1 MGQEKIKAFGA
12 GDGTP
17 YLPAD
22 AASAMEITLNCIQDY
37 AILRLDLEGHVQS
50 WNAGA
55 EKLTGYTEDEI
66 LGRHF
71 SLFYPAE
78 DVAAGVP
85 DRCLGQARM
94 GRKFTGQG
102 WRVCK
107 NGERFW
113 ADIVIH
119 QLHTETG
126 GLAGFVKIVRD
137 ATLQHHGSRED
148 YHQSHKQEMIG
159 QLTGGVAHDFNN
171 LLTVIEA
178 GHQLVSKY
186 SDDSRVARVL
196 EVNKVAID
204 KSRRLISQL
213 LAFSRKQILN
223 PVSTDINDTIS
234 VFDVL
239 IEKAVG
245 GDRTVRWALAPDLP
259 RTYIDSA
266 QLQSA
271 LLNLVVNARDA
282 TKLPGTIKIFTEA
295 KYLTARRFPAPYDV
309 PEGLYVV
316 VGVSDTGIG
325 MEGSVAARAIEP
337 FFTTKEV
344 GQGTGLGLSQCFGFA
359 RQSGGTLIIDSVQG
373 EGTTVRIMLPALTSD
388 KKTPPVSSLRTV
400 LLVDDDFAIRSLV
413 GEMLRSL
420 GHTVFEAEDAKDAL
434 NQLNNNLSIDYLFT
448 DIIMP
453 NGINGLEL
461 VEEARSIRPGLAALL
476 ASGYPRDVLRS
487 LAQLKDDVMFLQK
500 PYTLD
505 RLAAQ
510 IKAAE
515 PYPR

>member
-1 MGQEKIKAFGA
+1 MAY
-12 GDGTP
+12 GD
-17 YLPAD
+17 LPPS
-22 AASAMEITLNCIQDY
+22 AASSLEVILDCIHDH
-37 AILRLDLEGHVQS
+37 AILSLDLEGHVQT
-50 WNAGA
+50 WNIGA
-55 EKLTGYTEDEI
+55 EKLKGYTGAEI
-66 LGRHF
+66 IGQHF
-71 SLFYPAE
+71 SCFYAPE
-78 DVAAGVP
+78 DIAALLPERG
-85 DRCLGQARM
+85 LAGARHA
-94 GRKFTGQG
+94 GKYEEQG
-102 WRVCK
+102 WRIRK
-107 NGERFW
+107 TGERFW
-113 ADIVIH
+113 ANATIQPVHDRNG
-119 QLHTETG
+119 TAT
-126 GLAGFVKIVRD
+126 GFVKIVRD
-137 ATLQHHGSRED
+137 ITQQRQLEALRED
-148 YHQSHKQEMIG
+148 RYQSQKQEVIG

-178 GHQLVSKY
+178 GHQLVAKY
-186 SDDSRVARVL
+186 SGDTRIARVL

-213 LAFSRKQILN
+213 LAFSRKQLLK
-223 PVSTDINDTIS
+223 PVATDINETVS

-245 GDRTVRWALAPDLP
+245 GNRSVQWHLGEDLP

-282 TKLPGTIKIFTEA
+282 MPHSGAIKIFTEA
-295 KYLTARRFPAPYDV
+295 RYVPAHSYPAPYDV

-316 VGVSDTGIG
+316 LGVSDTGTG
-325 MEGSVAARAIEP
+325 MAESVMDRAIEP
-337 FFTTKEV
+337 FFTTKDV
-344 GQGTGLGLSQCFGFA
+344 GQGTGLGLSQCYGFA
-359 RQSGGTLIIDSVQG
+359 RQSGGTLLIDSAEG
-373 EGTTVRIMLPALTSD
+373 AGTTVSILLPALVSD
-388 KKTPPVSSLRTV
+388 GKPARRSTERTI

-420 GHTVFEAEDAKDAL
+420 GHTVFEAEDARDAL
-434 NQLNNNLSIDYLFT
+434 NQLNANLSIDYLFT

-461 VEEARSIRPGLAALL
+461 VEEARNIRPGLPALL

-487 LAQLKDDVMFLQK
+487 IAQLKDDVMFLQK
-500 PYTLD
+500 PYTID

-515 PYPR
+515 PYPP

>member
-1 MGQEKIKAFGA
+1 MVLERAVSR
-12 GDGTP
+12 DN
-17 YLPAD
+17 LPA
-22 AASAMEITLNCIQDY
+22 AASSLEIALNSIQDH
-37 AILRLDLEGHVQS
+37 AILRLDIEGHILA
-50 WNAGA
+50 WNTGA
-55 EKLTGYTEDEI
+55 EKLKGYDEAEM

-78 DVAAGVP
+78 DVATEMP
-85 DRCLGQARM
+85 QRCLAEARAE
-94 GRKFTGQG
+94 GKFTGQG
-102 WRVCK
+102 WRVRK
-107 NGERFW
+107 NGERFR

-119 QLHTETG
+119 PVHTEAGELT
-126 GLAGFVKIVRD
+126 GFVEVVRD
-137 ATLQHHGSRED
+137 VTLQHQLEALREE
-148 YHQSHKQEMIG
+148 YHQAHKQEMIG

-178 GHQLVSKY
+178 GHQLVGKY
-186 SDDSRVARVL
+186 TADSRIARVL

-204 KSRRLISQL
+204 KSRKLISQL
-213 LAFSRKQILN
+213 LAFSRKQILK
-223 PVSTDINDTIS
+223 PVATDINATVS

-245 GDRTVRWALAPDLP
+245 GNRSVQWHLAPDLP

-282 TKLPGTIKIFTEA
+282 MPLRGTIKIFTEA
-295 KYLTARRFPAPYDV
+295 KYLTAQNFPAPYDV

-316 VGVSDTGIG
+316 LGVSDTGIG
-325 MEGSVAARAIEP
+325 MEAPVAARAIEP
-337 FFTTKEV
+337 FFTTKDV

-359 RQSGGTLIIDSVQG
+359 RQSGGTLVIDSVQG
-373 EGTTVRIMLPALTSD
+373 AGTTVRIFLPALTSD
-388 KKTPPVSSLRTV
+388 EKSERVSKLRTI
-400 LLVDDDFAIRSLV
+400 LLVDDDYAIRSLV
-413 GEMLRSL
+413 GEMLRGL
-420 GHTVFEAEDAKDAL
+420 GHTVFEAEDARDAL
-434 NQLNNNLSIDYLFT
+434 NQLNDNLSIDYLFT

-461 VEEARSIRPGLAALL
+461 VEEARSIRPGLPALL
-476 ASGYPRDVLRS
+476 ASGYPRDVLRGI
-487 LAQLKDDVMFLQK
+487 AELKDDVLFLQK

-505 RLAAQ
+505 KLAAQ